1 MLYYYLVE
9 ILMIDKLIIAT
20 ANKHK
25 LIEIEAIFKEM
36 KISAMPKEIPEILE
50 DGKTFIQ
57 NSLIKAKAVYN
68 FTKIP
73 SLADDSGLCIN
84 SLKGNPGIYSARY
97 GGENLSYKE
106 KMQIILDKL
115 KDKKDRSAYF
125 ITSAVCVLNEKYY
138 IVAEGKVEG
147 KIIESPRGFEGFGYD
162 PIFMPNGFDITFAE
176 MPLDKKNSISHR
188 FIAMSKMKEILSC
201 IYNY

>member
-1 MLYYYLVE
+1 
-9 ILMIDKLIIAT
+9 MIDKLIIAT

-25 LIEIEAIFKEM
+25 LIEIEAIFKET

-50 DGKTFIQ
+50 DGKTFIH

-84 SLKGNPGIYSARY
+84 SLGGNPGIYSARY

-106 KMQIILDKL
+106 KMQIILDEL

-138 IVAEGKVEG
+138 IVSEGKVEG

>member
-1 MLYYYLVE
+1 ML
-9 ILMIDKLIIAT
+9 DKLIIAT

-25 LIEIEAIFKEM
+25 LTEIKSIFKE
-36 KISAMPKEIPEILE
+36 SVKEILPMPSDMPEILE
-50 DGKTFIQ
+50 DGKTFMQ
-57 NSLIKAKAVYN
+57 NSFIKAKTVFDY
-68 FTKIP
+68 TKIP

-84 SLKGNPGIYSARY
+84 ALGGNPGLYSARY

-106 KMQIILDKL
+106 KMQMILNEL

-138 IVAEGKVEG
+138 IALEGKVDG
-147 KIIESPRGFEGFGYD
+147 KIIEEPKGFEGFGYD
-162 PIFMPNGFDITFAE
+162 PIFMPNGFNITYAQMSLE
-176 MPLDKKNSISHR
+176 RKNSMSHR

-201 IYNY
+201 IYGY

>member
-1 MLYYYLVE
+1 
-9 ILMIDKLIIAT
+9 MIDKLIIAT

-25 LIEIEAIFKEM
+25 LIEIEAIFKET

-73 SLADDSGLCIN
+73 SLADDSGLCVN
-84 SLKGNPGIYSARY
+84 SLGGNPGIYSARY
-97 GGENLSYKE
+97 GGENLNYKE
-106 KMQIILDKL
+106 KMQIILDEL

-176 MPLDKKNSISHR
+176 MSLDKKNSISHR